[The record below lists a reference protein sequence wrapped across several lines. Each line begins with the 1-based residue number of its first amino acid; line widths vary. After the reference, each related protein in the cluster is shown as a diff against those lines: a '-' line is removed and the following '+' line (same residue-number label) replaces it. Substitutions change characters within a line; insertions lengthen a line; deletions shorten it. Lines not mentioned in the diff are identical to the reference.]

1 MISIHMLKIC
11 GKSIVQPLLIISK
24 KCLEKGYFQCCF
36 KNKQTNKQKKN
47 DKQLLKSYRPIF
59 LLPICSNALE
69 RYSITQCLRFS
80 SKITWLLLTS
90 LVLRQVTCASTNLFT
105 SVIKYTNHLMMPT
118 KYRVY
123 LLIYW
128 QSTVPRSSLK
138 TKAKCHIQ

>member
-24 KCLEKGYFQCCF
+24 KCLEKGCF
-36 KNKQTNKQKKN
+36 PMLFQKKC
-47 DKQLLKSYRPIF
+47 LLKSYRPIF
-59 LLPICSNALE
+59 LLPIYSNVLE

-80 SKITWLLLTS
+80 SKITWSLLTS

-128 QSTVPRSSLK
+128 QSMVPRSSLK
-138 TKAKCHIQ
+138 TKAKWHIQ